1 MNENQLQEYTRQEFL
16 DLQWQ
21 DIPVSERED
30 YILLGRIIKQEAYGL
45 NVYRLYK
52 DDEVREHLLSLIT
65 HLVMEAIGAEYRA
78 STLWAYVE
86 KLERHFQNIVR
97 KMIDRADVPE
107 VLQIIEEEEEAIG
120 ATLSD
125 EYRQEVAQLI
135 ILNGL
140 L

>member
-1 MNENQLQEYTRQEFL
+1 
-16 DLQWQ
+16 
-21 DIPVSERED
+21 
-30 YILLGRIIKQEAYGL
+30 
-45 NVYRLYK
+45 
-52 DDEVREHLLSLIT
+52 
-65 HLVMEAIGAEYRA
+65 MEAIGAEHRA